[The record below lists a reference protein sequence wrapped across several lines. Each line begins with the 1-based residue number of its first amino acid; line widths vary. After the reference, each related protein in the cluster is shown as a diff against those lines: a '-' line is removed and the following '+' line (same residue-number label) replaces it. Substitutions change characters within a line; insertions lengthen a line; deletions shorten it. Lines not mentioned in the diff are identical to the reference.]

1 MENNEEVNL
10 QHEILPAFYLIA
22 AEVFAQAGDTS
33 VKEALV
39 DYLETMNP
47 GATAEDYVS
56 DIKYFKDNWLKLN
69 PVITEEMAEDIYQ
82 QALKELE
89 DGQ

>member
-22 AEVFAQAGDTS
+22 GEVFAQAGDTS
-33 VKEALV
+33 VREALV

-47 GATAEDYVS
+47 GATAEDYVA
-56 DIKYFKDNWLKLN
+56 DIQYFKESYLKMN

-82 QALKELE
+82 EALKELE
-89 DGQ
+89 NGQ